1 MIYSI
6 IPIKPLAH
14 AKQRLAPLLT
24 ASERQA
30 LVVAMLDD
38 VLATLRATPVVDRIG
53 VISRDPTVLALAAG
67 RGAEPLHDEADDL
80 NGALAQAAR
89 HAVAS
94 GATAMLI
101 LPADVPLVT
110 PAEIAALVAALN
122 GHPGAV
128 LAPARDGGT
137 NALLASPP
145 DVLPFLIGPGSL
157 ARHLA
162 AAQARGVVA
171 HVVRLPGLELDIDH
185 PEDLLALAVAPGER
199 DAQQLARAGAGLGAG
214 RSGAVG

>member
-6 IPIKPLAH
+6 IPVKPLAR
-14 AKQRLAPLLT
+14 AKQRLESMLT

-30 LVVAMLDD
+30 LVAAMLDD
-38 VLATLRATPVVDRIG
+38 VLATLRAAPVIDRIG

-94 GATAMLI
+94 GATAMLV

-145 DVLPFLIGPGSL
+145 DVLPFQFGPGSL

-162 AAQARGVVA
+162 AAQARQVMARVVY
-171 HVVRLPGLELDIDH
+171 LPGLELDIDR
-185 PEDLLALAVAPGER
+185 PADVLALAAAPGER
-199 DAQQLARAGAGLGAG
+199 GAQRLARAGAGPGAE